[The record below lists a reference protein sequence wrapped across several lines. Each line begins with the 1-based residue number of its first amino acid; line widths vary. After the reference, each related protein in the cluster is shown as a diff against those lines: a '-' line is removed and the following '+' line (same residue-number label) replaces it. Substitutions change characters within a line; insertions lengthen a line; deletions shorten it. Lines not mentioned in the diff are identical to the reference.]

1 MIAIHLL
8 FSYLLLFKV
17 DNVNGYNF
25 FTASSNLKKHII
37 GLRASS
43 SSSSSSSSSTTNRNL
58 QTSATDSPT
67 TLEPNTNASS
77 SASSSTHRNLQTS
90 GYCSHDPTIQCVS
103 VADCDGCIGRRLL
116 RDNSLLNHRNL
127 AKPACGDGTCR
138 KTCADCASTD
148 PECDPNHPQTCLAP
162 TSSPTTYQVSCYKI
176 CSSIYGY
183 IFCILSHI
191 LCNKMIC

>member
-1 MIAIHLL
+1 MIAIRLL

-25 FTASSNLKKHII
+25 FSTASSNLRKHII

-43 SSSSSSSSSTTNRNL
+43 SSSSTSTTNRNL

-67 TLEPNTNASS
+67 TLEPTNTNASS
-77 SASSSTHRNLQTS
+77 SSSSSTHRNLQTS
-90 GYCSHDPTIQCVS
+90 GYCSHDPTIQCLS
-103 VADCDGCIGRRLL
+103 VADCDGCIERRLL
-116 RDNSLLNHRNL
+116 RDYSLRNHRNL

-176 CSSIYGY
+176 C
-183 IFCILSHI
+183 
-191 LCNKMIC
+191 

>member
-43 SSSSSSSSSTTNRNL
+43 SSSSNTTTTHGNL

-67 TLEPNTNASS
+67 TLEPTTNA
-77 SASSSTHRNLQTS
+77 ASSSTHRNLQTA
-90 GYCSHDPTIQCVS
+90 GYCSHDPTIQCLS
-103 VADCDGCIGRRLL
+103 VADCDGCVERRLL
-116 RDNSLLNHRNL
+116 RDYSLRNHRNL
-127 AKPACGDGTCR
+127 AKPVCGDGTCR

-176 CSSIYGY
+176 C
-183 IFCILSHI
+183 
-191 LCNKMIC
+191 